1 LNSDPA
7 LDEWRRIVTA
17 RDQQR
22 DALRRPEDP
31 APERFWEKRAQRF
44 ARFSRELDPDDP
56 FLRFVQER
64 PQEGDTLLDVG
75 AGTGRFA
82 LPLARQVRRVVA
94 VEPSPAMLAEL
105 MRAAEAAGISNVTAV
120 EARWEDAEVAPAEL
134 VICAHVVYPIRGIG
148 PFVGKL
154 DAHVRRDG
162 FIYMRVG
169 QVDDWV
175 AEAWQHVHGSTRLP
189 HPDFRLLERVLQAL
203 HIPATLELV
212 SFTNRV
218 TYADAGE
225 AHDDLAE
232 RLGVRPGTAEAERL
246 DQYLGDRLVPIPG
259 GVGFPPR
266 PVQGA
271 IFFWRRGPV

>member
-1 LNSDPA
+1 MKSDPA

-31 APERFWEKRAQRF
+31 APQRFWERRAQRF

-64 PQEGDTLLDVG
+64 AQTGDTLLDVG

-82 LPLARQVRRVVA
+82 LPLAYQVRRVVA
-94 VEPSPAMLAEL
+94 VDASPAMLAEL
-105 MRAAEAAGISNVTAV
+105 TGAAEAAGINNLTAIV
-120 EARWEDAEVAPAEL
+120 ARWEDAEVAPAEL
-134 VICAHVVYPIRGIG
+134 VICAHVVYPIREIG

-154 DAHVRRDG
+154 DVHVRRDG

-175 AEAWQHVHGSTRLP
+175 AEAWQQVHGSTRLP
-189 HPDFRLLERVLQAL
+189 HPDFRLLERVLQTQ
-203 HIPATLELV
+203 HIPATMELV

-232 RLGVRPGTAEAERL
+232 RLGLQPGTAEPERL
-246 DQYLGDRLVPIPG
+246 DEYLGNRLVPIPG
-259 GVGFPPR
+259 GVGLPPR

-271 IFFWRRGPV
+271 IFYWRRGPV

>member
-1 LNSDPA
+1 LNSDPCVA
-7 LDEWRRIVTA
+7 EWEQIVLA
-17 RDQQR
+17 RDRQR
-22 DALRRPEDP
+22 DALRRPGDP
-31 APERFWEKRAQRF
+31 APEHFWERRAQRF
-44 ARFSRELDPDDP
+44 ARFGRQLNLDDP
-56 FLRFVQER
+56 FLRFVQQR
-64 PQEGDTLLDVG
+64 AVASDTLLDVG

-82 LPLARQVRRVVA
+82 LPLARQVRQVVA
-94 VEPSPAMLAEL
+94 VDPSPAMLAEL
-105 MRAAEAAGISNVTAV
+105 SRAAGEAGIRNVTTV
-120 EARWEDAEVAPAEL
+120 QGRWEDAQVAPAEV
-134 VICAHVVYPIRGIG
+134 VICAHVVYPIRQIG
-148 PFVGKL
+148 PFLEKL

-162 FIYMRVG
+162 VIYMRVG

-175 AEAWQHVHGSTRLP
+175 AEAWEHVYGSPRLP

-225 AHDDLAE
+225 ARDDLAE
-232 RLGVRPGTAEAERL
+232 RLGVQPGSAEAERL
-246 DQYLGDRLVPIPG
+246 DQYLGQRLVPIPD